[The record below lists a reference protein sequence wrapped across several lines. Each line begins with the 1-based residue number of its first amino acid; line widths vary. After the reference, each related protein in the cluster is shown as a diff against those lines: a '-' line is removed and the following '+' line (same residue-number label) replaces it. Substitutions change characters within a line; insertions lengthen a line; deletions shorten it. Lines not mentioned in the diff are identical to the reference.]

1 MALETFTYAARVNP
15 TGDHSFRVREVQF
28 GDGYEQVSSFGINNA
43 RKAWACSRQGYKPI
57 VDDIYNFLGS
67 TQAVE
72 PFYFQPIKTE
82 QAIIVRLTGEVSRQ
96 KIGGNV
102 WKISFNLE
110 QAFI

>member
-1 MALETFTYAARVNP
+1 MKTFTWDIDASSSENTAHSVNK
-15 TGDHSFRVREVQF
+15 VQF
-28 GDGYEQVSSFGINNA
+28 GDGYEQVSSFGINNK
-43 RKAWACSRQGYKPI
+43 RKTWQCSKQGYKSTI
-57 VDDIYNFLGS
+57 DDIYNFLGS

-82 QAIIVRLTGEVSRQ
+82 QGFTVRLVGEVSRQ
-96 KIGGNV
+96 KIGGDV

>member
-1 MALETFTYAARVNP
+1 MKTFTWCVSIDSSETTAHSVNK
-15 TGDHSFRVREVQF
+15 VRF
-28 GDGYEQVSSFGINNA
+28 GDGYEQVSSFGINNK
-43 RKAWACSRQGYKPI
+43 RKSWQCSVQDYKPI
-57 VDDIYNFLGS
+57 VDDIYNFLDS

-72 PFYFQPIKTE
+72 PFFFQPIKTE
-82 QAIIVRLTGEVSRQ
+82 QGFTVRLVGEISRQ

>member
-1 MALETFTYAARVNP
+1 MKTFTWCVSIDSSETTAQTVN
-15 TGDHSFRVREVQF
+15 RVQF
-28 GDGYEQVSSFGINNA
+28 GDGYEQVSSFGINNT
-43 RKAWACSRQGYKPI
+43 RKTWQCSKQDYKTI

-82 QAIIVRLTGEVSRQ
+82 QGFTVRLVGEISRQ

>member
-1 MALETFTYAARVNP
+1 MRSFTWDIDASSSENTAHSVNK
-15 TGDHSFRVREVQF
+15 VQF
-28 GDGYEQVSSFGINNA
+28 GDGYEQVSSFGINNK
-43 RKAWACSRQGYKPI
+43 RKTWQCSKQSYKSTI
-57 VDDIYNFLGS
+57 DDIYNFLGS

-82 QAIIVRLTGEVSRQ
+82 QGFTVRLVGEISRQ

>member
-1 MALETFTYAARVNP
+1 MKTFTWDIDASSGETTAHSVNK
-15 TGDHSFRVREVQF
+15 VRF
-28 GDGYEQVSSFGINNA
+28 GDGYEQVSSFGINNK
-43 RKAWACSRQGYKPI
+43 RKTWQCSKQSYKSTI
-57 VDDIYNFLGS
+57 DDIYNFLGS

-72 PFYFQPIKTE
+72 PFYFQPIKNE
-82 QAIIVRLTGEVSRQ
+82 QGFTVRLVEISRQ

>member
-1 MALETFTYAARVNP
+1 MKTFTWDIDASSGETTAHSVNK
-15 TGDHSFRVREVQF
+15 VRF
-28 GDGYEQVSSFGINNA
+28 GDGYEQVSSFGINNK
-43 RKAWACSRQGYKPI
+43 RKTWQCSRQYYKPI
-57 VDDIYNFLGS
+57 IDDIYNFLGS

-82 QAIIVRLTGEVSRQ
+82 QGFTVRLVGEISRQ

-110 QAFI
+110 QAFV

>member
-1 MALETFTYAARVNP
+1 MKTFTWCVSIDSSETTAHSVNK
-15 TGDHSFRVREVQF
+15 VRF
-28 GDGYEQVSSFGINNA
+28 GDGYEQVSSFGINNK
-43 RKAWACSRQGYKPI
+43 RKAWQCSRQDYKTI
-57 VDDIYNFLGS
+57 VDDIYNFLDS

-72 PFYFQPIKTE
+72 PFFFQPIKTE
-82 QAIIVRLTGEVSRQ
+82 QGFTVRLVGEISRQ

>member
-1 MALETFTYAARVNP
+1 MKTFTWDIDASSSENTAHSVNK
-15 TGDHSFRVREVQF
+15 VRF
-28 GDGYEQVSSFGINNA
+28 GDGYEQVSSFGVNNK
-43 RKAWACSRQGYKPI
+43 RKTWQCSKQSYKSTI
-57 VDDIYNFLGS
+57 DDIYNFLGS

-82 QAIIVRLTGEVSRQ
+82 QGFTVRLVGEVSRQ
-96 KIGGNV
+96 KIGGDV

>member
-1 MALETFTYAARVNP
+1 MKTFTWDIDASSSETVTHSVNK
-15 TGDHSFRVREVQF
+15 VQF
-28 GDGYEQVSSFGINNA
+28 GDGYEQVSSFGINNK
-43 RKAWACSRQGYKPI
+43 RKTWQCSKQSYKSTI
-57 VDDIYNFLGS
+57 DDIYNFLGS

-82 QAIIVRLTGEVSRQ
+82 QGFTVRLVGEVSRQ
-96 KIGGNV
+96 KIGGDV

>member
-1 MALETFTYAARVNP
+1 MKTFTWDIDASSGETTAHSVNK
-15 TGDHSFRVREVQF
+15 VQF
-28 GDGYEQVSSFGINNA
+28 GDGYEQVSSFGINNT
-43 RKAWACSRQGYKPI
+43 RKAWACSKQSYKSTI
-57 VDDIYNFLGS
+57 DDIYNFLGS

-82 QAIIVRLTGEVSRQ
+82 QGFTVRLVGEVSRQ
-96 KIGGNV
+96 KIGGDV

>member
-1 MALETFTYAARVNP
+1 MKTFTWDIDASSGETTAHSVNK
-15 TGDHSFRVREVQF
+15 VQF
-28 GDGYEQVSSFGINNA
+28 GDGYEQVSSFGINNT
-43 RKAWACSRQGYKPI
+43 RKAWACSKQSYKSTI
-57 VDDIYNFLGS
+57 DDIYNFLGS

-82 QAIIVRLTGEVSRQ
+82 QGFTVRLVGEVSRQ

>member
-1 MALETFTYAARVNP
+1 MKTFTWDIDASSSENTAHSVNK
-15 TGDHSFRVREVQF
+15 VRF
-28 GDGYEQVSSFGINNA
+28 GDGYEQVSSFGINNK
-43 RKAWACSRQGYKPI
+43 RKTWQCSKQSYKSTI
-57 VDDIYNFLGS
+57 DDIYNFLGS

-82 QAIIVRLTGEVSRQ
+82 QGFTVRLVGEVSRQ
-96 KIGGNV
+96 KIGGDV

>member
-1 MALETFTYAARVNP
+1 MKTFTWDIDASSSENTAHSVNK
-15 TGDHSFRVREVQF
+15 VQF
-28 GDGYEQVSSFGINNA
+28 GDGYEQVSSFGINNK
-43 RKAWACSRQGYKPI
+43 RKTWQCSKQSYKSTI
-57 VDDIYNFLGS
+57 DDIYNFLGS

-82 QAIIVRLTGEVSRQ
+82 QGFTVRLVGEISRQ
-96 KIGGNV
+96 KIGGDV

>member
-1 MALETFTYAARVNP
+1 MKNFTWDIDASSSETVTHSVNK
-15 TGDHSFRVREVQF
+15 VRF
-28 GDGYEQVSSFGINNA
+28 GDGYEQVSSFGINNK
-43 RKAWACSRQGYKPI
+43 RKAWQCSRQDYKTI

-72 PFYFQPIKTE
+72 PFYFQPIKNE
-82 QAIIVRLTGEVSRQ
+82 QGFTVRLVGEISRQ

>member
-1 MALETFTYAARVNP
+1 MR
-15 TGDHSFRVREVQF
+15 F
-28 GDGYEQVSSFGINNA
+28 GDGYEQVSSFGINNK
-43 RKAWACSRQGYKPI
+43 RKTWQCSKQDYKTI
-57 VDDIYNFLGS
+57 VDDIYSFLGS

-82 QAIIVRLTGEVSRQ
+82 QGFTVRLVGEVSRQ